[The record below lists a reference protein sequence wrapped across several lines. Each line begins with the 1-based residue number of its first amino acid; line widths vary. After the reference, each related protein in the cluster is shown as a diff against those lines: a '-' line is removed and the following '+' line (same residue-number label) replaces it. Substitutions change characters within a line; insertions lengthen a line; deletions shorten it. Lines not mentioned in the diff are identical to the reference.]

1 MISYLKGT
9 IKLKE
14 KDFTVVVTGDIGYKV
29 FVVERDLFKL
39 QIGDVAEFF
48 TYHYIRED
56 DMRLYG
62 FTSRRDQEMFEL
74 LFSVTGI
81 GPKSA
86 MGILNA
92 ATTDSIAAAIGQSD
106 TSLLTKVSGVGKRT
120 AERVILELAGK
131 VEQFGVEVKSTEGLS
146 DAIEGL
152 MSLGYSRGQALEA
165 LKNVPENI
173 TDPAEK
179 IRQALKSLGKKKA

>member
-1 MISYLKGT
+1 MISYIKG
-9 IKLKE
+9 IVKLKE
-14 KDFTVVVTGDIGYKV
+14 SGFAVVVTGDIGYKV

-39 QIGDVAEFF
+39 NVDDVAEFF

-62 FTSRRDQEMFEL
+62 FVSRRDQEMFEL

-131 VEQFGVEVKSTEGLS
+131 VEQFGVEAKSTEGLS

-152 MSLGYSRGQALEA
+152 MSLGYSRSQALEA
-165 LKNVPENI
+165 LKNVPEDV
-173 TDPAEK
+173 TDPGEK
-179 IRQALKSLGKKKA
+179 IKQALKSLGKKK

>member
-1 MISYLKGT
+1 MISYIKGT

-14 KDFTVVVTGDIGYKV
+14 SDYAIVVTGDIGYKV

-39 QIGDVAEFF
+39 QIGEVAEFF

-92 ATTDSIAAAIGQSD
+92 ATTDSIAAAIAASD

-152 MSLGYSRGQALEA
+152 MSLGYSRGQAVEA
-165 LKNVPENI
+165 LKNVPEDVI
-173 TDPAEK
+173 DPGEK
-179 IRQALKSLGKKKA
+179 IKLALKSLGKKKA

>member
-14 KDFTVVVTGDIGYKV
+14 SDFAVVVVNDIGYKV
-29 FVVERDLFKL
+29 FVVERDLIKL
-39 QIGDVAEFF
+39 AAGEIAEFF

-56 DMRLYG
+56 DARLYG
-62 FTSRRDQEMFEL
+62 FVSRRDQEMFEL

-92 ATTDSIAAAIGQSD
+92 ATTDSIASAIAASD
-106 TSLLTKVSGVGKRT
+106 TSLLTKVSGVGKKT

-131 VEQFGVEVKSTEGLS
+131 VEKFGVEVKNTEGLS

-152 MSLGYSRGQALEA
+152 MSLGYSRSQTLEA
-165 LKNVPENI
+165 LKNVPEDV
-173 TDPAEK
+173 TDPGEK
-179 IRQALKSLGKKKA
+179 IKLALKNLGRKKV

>member
-1 MISYLKGT
+1 MISYIKG
-9 IKLKE
+9 IVKLKE
-14 KDFTVVVTGDIGYKV
+14 QDFAIVVVNDIGYKV
-29 FVVERDLFKL
+29 LALGRDLARLKE
-39 QIGDVAEFF
+39 GDMAEFF

-62 FTSRRDQEMFEL
+62 FAGRDDQKMFEL

-92 ATTDSIAAAIGQSD
+92 APIESIKSAIANDD

-120 AERVILELAGK
+120 AERVVLELAGK
-131 VEQFGVEVKSTEGLS
+131 VDGFGGENKNTEGLS

-152 MSLGYSRGQALEA
+152 MSLGYSRAHALKALE
-165 LKNVPENI
+165 KVPEDI
-173 TDPAEK
+173 TDPAQK
-179 IRQALKSLGKKKA
+179 IRLALKSLGKK

>member
-1 MISYLKGT
+1 MISYLKG
-9 IKLKE
+9 IVKLKE
-14 KDFTVVVTGDIGYKV
+14 NDFVIVVVNDIGYKV
-29 FVVERDLFKL
+29 FVIGRDLFKL
-39 QIGDVAEFF
+39 QIGEVVEFF

-62 FTSRRDQEMFEL
+62 FINRRDQEMFEL

-92 ATTDSIAAAIGQSD
+92 TTTDSIVLAVGQSD
-106 TSLLTKVSGVGKRT
+106 FSLLTKVSGVGKKT
-120 AERVILELAGK
+120 AERIILELAGK
-131 VEQFGVEVKSTEGLS
+131 MEKFGLEIQNTAGLS

-152 MSLGYSRGQALEA
+152 MSLGYSRNQSFEA
-165 LKNVPENI
+165 LKNVSADI
-173 TDPAEK
+173 TDPGEK
-179 IRQALKSLGKKKA
+179 IKLALKSLGRNK

>member
-1 MISYLKGT
+1 MISCLKGA

-14 KDFTVVVTGDIGYKV
+14 NDFAIVVVNDIGYKV
-29 FVVERDLFKL
+29 FIAERDLLKL
-39 QIGDVAEFF
+39 RIGDTAEFF

-56 DMRLYG
+56 DARLYG
-62 FTSRRDQEMFEL
+62 FVSRRDQEMFEL

-92 ATTDSIAAAIGQSD
+92 AATDSIAAAIGQSD
-106 TSLLTKVSGVGKRT
+106 TSLLTKVSGVGKKT

-131 VEQFGVEVKSTEGLS
+131 VEKFGAEAKSVEGLS

-173 TDPAEK
+173 IDPAEK
-179 IRQALKSLGKKKA
+179 IKLALKSLGKKK

>member
-14 KDFTVVVTGDIGYKV
+14 SDYAIVVTGDIGYKI
-29 FVVERDLFKL
+29 FIVERDLFKL
-39 QIGDVAEFF
+39 QIGEAAEFY

-62 FTSRRDQEMFEL
+62 FMSRRDQEMFEL

-86 MGILNA
+86 MGILNT
-92 ATTDSIAAAIGQSD
+92 ATTDSIAAAIAASD

-152 MSLGYSRGQALEA
+152 MSLGYSRGQAVEA

-173 TDPAEK
+173 IDPAEK
-179 IRQALKSLGKKKA
+179 IKQALKSLGKKK